1 MLEYTLTRFDI
12 CITPTRSQDFP
23 EFTEPEVE
31 QNLVV
36 TQVRHVSENILQL
49 LKRIKTCNK
58 KTFWEI
64 SIKWS
69 NFNLTVI
76 MFLYNLI

>member
-36 TQVRHVSENILQL
+36 TQVRHVLENILQL

-58 KTFWEI
+58 KTFLG
-64 SIKWS
+64 
-69 NFNLTVI
+69 NFYKMIQLQSYCNYV
-76 MFLYNLI
+76 FV